1 MDLLSCQRQ
10 HLQVEQDELVKVKDA
25 LKQKNAELL
34 ETKQDLARAH
44 DLIEELKLK
53 ILRYEAAEE
62 TKEEVAERSSEV
74 GEVKA
79 TRLKRLLS

>member
-1 MDLLSCQRQ
+1 MDLLSCRRQ

-25 LKQKNAELL
+25 LKRKNAELL

-62 TKEEVAERSSEV
+62 RKEEVAERGSEV

-79 TRLKRLLS
+79 TRLKLLLS

>member
-62 TKEEVAERSSEV
+62 MKEEVAERSSEV

>member
-1 MDLLSCQRQ
+1 MDLLSCRSQ

-25 LKQKNAELL
+25 LKRKNAELL

-53 ILRYEAAEE
+53 ILRYEAAEM
-62 TKEEVAERSSEV
+62 KEEVAERSSEV

-79 TRLKRLLS
+79 TRLKLLLS